1 MIERVAWGVKKGADF
16 LPHNLRLRLGPMPSA
31 LLIAAD
37 VGRLPRRCGCTTV
50 LPCSCPCTDG
60 EMRSSYLYGDSGGSR
75 PEERH
80 RIYKLLWLSVRSRPD
95 WPLEVSG
102 IFAEVAEEAENGLS
116 YCNFSSGSFLDD
128 EPPTLKFRALLTEDG
143 AGQLDVMRV

>member
-1 MIERVAWGVKKGADF
+1 METPEDLA
-16 LPHNLRLRLGPMPSA
+16 
-31 LLIAAD
+31 
-37 VGRLPRRCGCTTV
+37 
-50 LPCSCPCTDG
+50 
-60 EMRSSYLYGDSGGSR
+60 

-116 YCNFSSGSFLDD
+116 YCNFSSLS
-128 EPPTLKFRALLTEDG
+128 
-143 AGQLDVMRV
+143 V